1 MNQKKK
7 VFISFLG
14 VFTYR
19 ETKYYFKKDR
29 SDIFGET
36 PYVQEAI
43 IRQWP
48 FAENALNQEGA
59 EVLIFTTKAAYEKTY
74 TQRITSFANAKFNT
88 LDEFEEDG
96 LEFKLQK
103 LVEEGL
109 IQNFAHREI
118 QDGFSEDEIW
128 SIFDV
133 IVNNIDEG
141 TELYFDV
148 TYGYRFLPLLTL
160 SLINY
165 LAAVKNC
172 ELKALFYGNFDAGMA
187 MRREALSSKD
197 LSEEQKIELGRQA
210 VEAPIQIL
218 TNIVELNQWTEAVE
232 MFTKSADAYS
242 LNKLLKDSVN
252 VSEKK
257 LGEELFALTEAVKTC
272 RGKEL
277 TQKLKLKETKKRIQS
292 LKMDS
297 SGGMKK
303 QLKPLLNKIE
313 SKINNFNSKTT
324 ENGFAA
330 VEWCIQHGMV
340 QQGYT
345 FLQETLISWLIEQ
358 TYNLSQIDNK
368 HLRDIAKS
376 ALRQNNIYDKNGKKG
391 TINFCYK
398 NTYWYPFTREQVK
411 DKANDLTNNRKKY
424 RGLDSAFLEIT
435 SERLGGLRN
444 DINHSGY
451 NKKASSAKVLTQEL
465 QNLTNRILQI
475 IQPSYK

>member
-14 VFTYR
+14 VSTYR
-19 ETKYYFKKDR
+19 ESKYYFKKDR

-74 TQRITSFANAKFNT
+74 TQRITSFANRERNT
-88 LDEFEEDG
+88 PDKFEEDG

-133 IVNNIDEG
+133 IVNNIEEG

-172 ELKALFYGNFDAGMA
+172 ELKALFYGNFEAGQA
-187 MRREALSSKD
+187 ENEAKG
-197 LSEEQKIELGRQA
+197 LGRTA
-210 VEAPIQIL
+210 LVTAPIHIL
-218 TNIVELNQWTEAVE
+218 TNIVELNQWTDAVE
-232 MFTKSADAYS
+232 MFTKASYPYELSALIAKE
-242 LNKLLKDSVN
+242 N
-252 VSEKK
+252 
-257 LGEELFALTEAVKTC
+257 EELAEKIKDIAMAIQTC
-272 RGKEL
+272 RGHQL
-277 TQKLKLKETKKRIQS
+277 TQEIDVAEVKRSINDLLRGS
-292 LKMDS
+292 EIS
-297 SGGMKK
+297 T
-303 QLKPLLNKIE
+303 QLKRVLEKVDEKLDLLNG
-313 SKINNFNSKTT
+313 STT
-324 ENGFAA
+324 LKGLNA
-330 VEWCIQHGMV
+330 VEWCVEHKMI

-345 FLQETLISWLIEQ
+345 FLQETLQSWLLEKVGEDINNYPKRQVANGFLNGYGLEG
-358 TYNLSQIDNK
+358 DNNYASIPNHRRRK
-368 HLRDIAKS
+368 RRLGLIND
-376 ALRQNNIYDKNGKKG
+376 YD
-391 TINFCYK
+391 TD
-398 NTYWYPFTREQVK
+398 QVK
-411 DKANDLTNNRKKY
+411 DLIEKFKAVITDNILHDVCAQYTKLT
-424 RGLDSAFLEIT
+424 GG
-435 SERLGGLRN
+435 GGLRN
-444 DINHSGY
+444 DINHAGY
-451 NKKASSAKVLTQEL
+451 QQHPATPEEFATELVDISNKLLALL
-465 QNLTNRILQI
+465 GINIQI
-475 IQPSYK
+475 QAPTYLSVHN

>member
-14 VFTYR
+14 VNTYR
-19 ETKYYFKKDR
+19 ESKYYFKKDR

-74 TQRITSFANAKFNT
+74 TQRITSFANKERNT
-88 LDEFEEDG
+88 PDKFEEDG

-172 ELKALFYGNFDAGMA
+172 ELKALFYGNFESGQAEN
-187 MRREALSSKD
+187 EAKG
-197 LSEEQKIELGRQA
+197 LGRTA
-210 VEAPIQIL
+210 LVTAPIHIL
-218 TNIVELNQWTEAVE
+218 TNIVELNQWTDAVE
-232 MFTKSADAYS
+232 MFTKASYPDELANLIKKENPKLASDVQKVADAI
-242 LNKLLKDSVN
+242 LN
-252 VSEKK
+252 
-257 LGEELFALTEAVKTC
+257 C
-272 RGKEL
+272 RGHQL
-277 TQKLKLKETKKRIQS
+277 TQEVDIDRI
-292 LKMDS
+292 KND
-297 SGGMKK
+297 
-303 QLKPLLNKIE
+303 
-313 SKINNFNSKTT
+313 INNLDGDEQISHQLRPILKKIDDKLSTLGNSTT
-324 ENGFAA
+324 LKGFHA
-330 VEWCIQHGMV
+330 VEWCIEHNMV

-345 FLQETLISWLIEQ
+345 FLLETTISWLIEETEGARYINREDYREIANGVLNKISANRLQ
-358 TYNLSQIDNK
+358 LRASRRNSNLSEDKVKEIARSMERTIAPNRL
-368 HLRDIAKS
+368 HLTSNYK
-376 ALRQNNIYDKNGKKG
+376 KMTGTGK
-391 TINFCYK
+391 
-398 NTYWYPFTREQVK
+398 
-411 DKANDLTNNRKKY
+411 
-424 RGLDSAFLEIT
+424 
-435 SERLGGLRN
+435 RN
-444 DINHSGY
+444 DINHCGY
-451 NKKASSAKVLTQEL
+451 KNNYATVGALKRDLKNISDA
-465 QNLTNRILQI
+465 I
-475 IQPSYK
+475 ISIVS

>member
-1 MNQKKK
+1 MQQGPLAAKDKNYLSRVIPYNQ
-7 VFISFLG
+7 SSSQL
-14 VFTYR
+14 T
-19 ETKYYFKKDR
+19 
-29 SDIFGET
+29 
-36 PYVQEAI
+36 
-43 IRQWP
+43 
-48 FAENALNQEGA
+48 
-59 EVLIFTTKAAYEKTY
+59 
-74 TQRITSFANAKFNT
+74 
-88 LDEFEEDG
+88 EEDKMG
-96 LEFKLQK
+96 LEARFQRMK
-103 LVEEGL
+103 EEGYIGAFKSVDIL
-109 IQNFAHREI
+109 EGFTEEDIWEI
-118 QDGFSEDEIW
+118 FST
-128 SIFDV
+128 
-133 IVNNIDEG
+133 IVNELDALQTDKKGGKSVEL
-141 TELYFDV
+141 ELYFDI
-148 TYGYRFLPLLTL
+148 TNGFRFFPMLMF

-165 LAAVKNC
+165 VSAVQNC
-172 ELKALFYGNFDAGMA
+172 KLKQVLYGNYDAGMA
-187 MRREALSSKD
+187 VRQEALGK
-197 LSEEQKIELGRQA
+197 LSEEQKAELRQQA

-358 TYNLSQIDNK
+358 TYNLSQIDDK

-376 ALRQNNIYDKNGKKG
+376 ALRQNNLYDKNGKKG

-451 NKKASSAKVLTQEL
+451 NKKAGSAKVLTQEL
-465 QNLTNRILQI
+465 QNLSNRILQI